1 MSGELSVIAVALGG
15 IVSLVTIVSAI
26 LGVGWRL
33 GQIAAGIRAEIIEVK
48 GEMRTLNAVS
58 GERIN
63 NIERRLVEIENQLK
77 GD

>member
-1 MSGELSVIAVALGG
+1 MNGELSLVVVALGG

-26 LGVGWRL
+26 LGVGWKL
-33 GQIAAGIRAEIIEVK
+33 GQIAAGIRSEIIEVK

-63 NIERRLVEIENQLK
+63 NIERRVSDIEKQIK